1 MIIKFSDN
9 LSKNTKQMRII
20 IFCYILLNTCISQ
33 SWAKGIMLYVHN
45 DKSVKQSYLYELE
58 KKMQNID
65 IDMIVYPVDISRSV
79 GEHTLRIDSIIRNY
93 RDNSDSLSIFMVT
106 DKEAS
111 FVAMDVLSKDTAIVA
126 LVTLSGAFCDGD
138 DYFYNETSII
148 KNMEM
153 LDSLSFDN
161 KKEQYLRIAYK
172 MISQAKQGKKIKL
185 PRGAD
190 GHMQVLFTLLN
201 SRYGRSLLEFSLDD
215 HLKRIRSKII
225 PFYRSKNQSS
235 ELDLYIGK
243 LIYLGVLYGVKY
255 AEPQS
260 YNYEDVSSEI
270 AKHISNLLKN

>member
-1 MIIKFSDN
+1 
-9 LSKNTKQMRII
+9 MRII

-172 MISQAKQGKKIKL
+172 MISQAKQGKKSNCQEELMATCKYYL
-185 PRGAD
+185 PCLIVATGV
-190 GHMQVLFTLLN
+190 HYWN
-201 SRYGRSLLEFSLDD
+201 SLWM
-215 HLKRIRSKII
+215 II
-225 PFYRSKNQSS
+225 
-235 ELDLYIGK
+235 
-243 LIYLGVLYGVKY
+243 
-255 AEPQS
+255 
-260 YNYEDVSSEI
+260 
-270 AKHISNLLKN
+270 